1 MDAENDILN
10 ELTAISPLIAGF
22 PKTNVFTVPDN
33 YFTSVSDTVLVCIRE
48 EKLNAVIPDAIP
60 VMNDVPANYFNNL
73 PSIILAKIKA
83 SDKAAAAD
91 DIIPLLQFD
100 AKSTNVFD
108 VPPGYFETLPAA
120 IMARINESGKVKVV
134 SISTYKRVLKYAVA
148 AILMSAV
155 ALGTYRYFDN
165 PVKNVQSSDIK
176 ITLDPAIEAGKQMNE
191 TVFNETLNGLSESAI
206 SAYLEN
212 NSEDS
217 DIAMLT
223 SALVEG
229 NLPEQDDYLIN
240 ENTLQNYLDKIDKL
254 NN

>member
-48 EKLNAVIPDAIP
+48 EKLNVVIPAATP

-73 PSIILAKIKA
+73 PSIILDKIKA

-165 PVKNVQSSDIK
+165 PVKNVQSSDLK

>member
-48 EKLNAVIPDAIP
+48 EKLNAVIPAAIP

>member
-22 PKTNVFTVPDN
+22 PKANVFTVPDN

-48 EKLNAVIPDAIP
+48 EKLNAVIPAAIP